1 MNSPPQLRG
10 VFSSPNNVS
19 NFKPTS
25 QKGGAHDGAEMHRRL
40 SDALE
45 ACKEELTAALAQ
57 IERDALLKARVLRT
71 LNRQDARIA
80 DLTAA
85 VARARFDLLNLER
98 EMSRTSAL
106 MAEQEADSGG
116 AAGADES
123 KAEES
128 VREEKMGGGCHI
140 KKCRTRRRR
149 NRRKKRTR
157 RRRRRSR
164 SHRRKRGSGGVFSRR
179 AASTAAPADL
189 RPVPLHRERI
199 PRRIRHGHDDAALR
213 DRSRALLSPIGAA
226 KEEAAD
232 LHTVPLHRERIPPSS
247 MIAFSAPLPPHG
259 QRHALLS
266 PTDGGRR
273 RRRTRRRRRRR

>member
-19 NFKPTS
+19 NFKPAS
-25 QKGGAHDGAEMHRRL
+25 RPGEPRRL
-40 SDALE
+40 NFGPDSP
-45 ACKEELTAALAQ
+45 Q
-57 IERDALLKARVLRT
+57 RVHKP
-71 LNRQDARIA
+71 
-80 DLTAA
+80 
-85 VARARFDLLNLER
+85 VP
-98 EMSRTSAL
+98 SKKKSA
-106 MAEQEADSGG
+106 G
-116 AAGADES
+116 
-123 KAEES
+123 
-128 VREEKMGGGCHI
+128 
-140 KKCRTRRRR
+140 RRRR

-164 SHRRKRGSGGVFSRR
+164 SHRRKRGSGGIFSRR